1 MHIINKEN
9 SIFGDKSCSN
19 IYIIIKNERKLY
31 TVGFYGGKSH
41 ENHLFRLYFLKI

>member
-19 IYIIIKNERKLY
+19 IKMIIKNERKLLQIIS
-31 TVGFYGGKSH
+31 F
-41 ENHLFRLYFLKI
+41 NQFI